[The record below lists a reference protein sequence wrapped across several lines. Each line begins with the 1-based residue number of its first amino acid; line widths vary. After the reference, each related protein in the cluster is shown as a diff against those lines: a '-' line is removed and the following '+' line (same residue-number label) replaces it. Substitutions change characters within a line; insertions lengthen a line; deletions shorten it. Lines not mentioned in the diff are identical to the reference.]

1 MFKKNLISLIA
12 IIICVCVI
20 GSVVSVFADPVPP
33 LNIDPTGGSGF
44 LEDTTAPPETT
55 TPPTTEVITT
65 LPPTTEDEEEEE
77 VTEEEEEEE
86 DEEEEEEATDETTQ
100 EDDSF
105 KVYLELNGGKIE
117 GIPLE
122 QGKTYLTTD
131 MPAPGL
137 VPIPATVPTK
147 AGYLFDG
154 WYSDEEFTKIW
165 NPTSS
170 FAFEEMT
177 IYAKWIRDP
186 AAILYNIT
194 VVAGKGGKITVR
206 PQKAAV
212 GETVL
217 IMIQPGEGMRL
228 KKGSLLIN
236 GEPSDILSFEMPAGD
251 VVVEAE
257 FEVTPVEAKK
267 EDHSTVIVACVAAA
281 IIIAIVVFFII
292 NKRRNAIIV
301 PEFDED
307 GAIIIEDNEEVW
319 IDESIVVES
328 GFREG
333 KKASDINPPK
343 IEDFDN
349 TISIDDLKKQ

>member
-20 GSVVSVFADPVPP
+20 GSLVSVFADPVPP

-65 LPPTTEDEEEEE
+65 RPPTTEDEDEEE
-77 VTEEEEEEE
+77 VTEEDEDEEEE
-86 DEEEEEEATDETTQ
+86 DEEETTDETTQ

-117 GIPLE
+117 GFPLE
-122 QGKTYLTTD
+122 KGKTFLTTD

-137 VPIPATVPTK
+137 VPIPGTEPTK

-154 WYSDEEFTKIW
+154 WYSDEDFTKVW

-217 IMIQPGEGMRL
+217 IMIQPEEGMRL

-267 EDHSTVIVACVAAA
+267 EDNSTVIVACVAAV

-343 IEDFDN
+343 IEDFENLPAFYD
-349 TISIDDLKKQ
+349 SDKE

>member
-20 GSVVSVFADPVPP
+20 GSLVSVFADPVPP

-65 LPPTTEDEEEEE
+65 RPPTTEDEDEEE
-77 VTEEEEEEE
+77 VTEEDEDEE
-86 DEEEEEEATDETTQ
+86 DEEEETTEETT
-100 EDDSF
+100 ENDGSF

-117 GIPLE
+117 GIPME
-122 QGKTYLTTD
+122 PGKTYLTND
-131 MPAPGL
+131 MEMPGL
-137 VPIPATVPTK
+137 VPMPADPTK

-154 WYSDEEFTKIW
+154 WYSDEGFTKVW
-165 NPTSS
+165 DFASN
-170 FAFEEMT
+170 FAFEEIT

-217 IMIQPGEGMRL
+217 IMIQPEEGMRL

-267 EDHSTVIVACVAAA
+267 EDNSTVIVACVAAA

-292 NKRRNAIIV
+292 NKRRNTIIV

-343 IEDFDN
+343 IEDFENLPAIYD
-349 TISIDDLKKQ
+349 SDKE